1 MTLGEAIKS
10 LRAAAGIMQR
20 ELAERVGISA
30 SMLSFVEADKR
41 EPSIS
46 VLRAIGRALDVPTSV
61 LFAVALADGD
71 VGPDTHTA
79 DKVHELTHHIFE
91 AARHSLAVRRLH
103 NDRSKSRRLA

>member
-1 MTLGEAIKS
+1 MTLGEAIRS
-10 LRAAAGIMQR
+10 LRAAAGMMQR

-61 LFAVALADGD
+61 LFAVALDDAA
-71 VGPDTHTA
+71 VGRGTRTA
-79 DKVHELTHHIFE
+79 NKVHELTQHIFE
-91 AARHSLAVRRLH
+91 AARHSLAAKRLH
-103 NDRSKSRRLA
+103 NDRS